1 MPQNTGL
8 SKMKLIFFALLLT
21 FGLTRAAPFAP
32 TAPEPDRAMRDFLQA
47 YWDESRQYFLAWNK
61 DAPFARPGASGP
73 AGGKYSD
80 FWWAA
85 QLWDLVLD
93 AAIRNPEFLPYVDKV
108 FNGFAKEYP
117 DWTNDFNDDLG
128 WWAQASL
135 RAYGLTKNPRYLERA
150 KLLFK
155 EIYGYWTDLYGGGV
169 IWRRSGTVQKNVA
182 TNAPLAI
189 IAVRLFQATEE
200 TNYLEAAKRLYAW
213 VDEKLTDGDS
223 RVFDNLENGELR
235 RWDFTYNVGNFVL
248 AALALREVTPEQA
261 EKLLTRA
268 TKSMDWM
275 LTNLTNAGILL
286 DEGTGDGG
294 GFKGVAMR
302 ALRRLADTPELPERE
317 RERYRQALRDNATQV
332 WNSRRQDGLV
342 GSNWAMPQERGV
354 IESLAAASAVSALQ
368 LAPTPLEA
376 RIVLGNRR
384 YEAENTTRE
393 GVNPSIT
400 VSGYSGRGYI
410 NGFFRQGQW
419 LEFFINVPETKT
431 YTLRWRYSAGGGTAR
446 RSVVVGERQTSKL
459 EFAATA
465 DWRTWAEVSAPLALQ
480 IGANWVRLRFDDS
493 SRNYLN
499 LDKLEVQP

>member
-1 MPQNTGL
+1 
-8 SKMKLIFFALLLT
+8 MKLFLFVLLLT
-21 FGLTRAAPFAP
+21 LGLTRAAPLVP
-32 TAPEPDRAMRDFLQA
+32 TTPDPDRAMQDFLRA

-61 DAPFARPGASGP
+61 DAPFARPGSSGP

-93 AAIRNPEFLPYVDKV
+93 AANRNPEFLPYVDKV
-108 FNGFAKEYP
+108 YNGFAKEYP

-135 RAYGLTKNPRYLERA
+135 RAYTLTKNPRYLERA

-155 EIYGYWTDLYGGGV
+155 DIYGYWTDLYGGGV

-189 IAVRLFQATEE
+189 IAVRLYQATADKA
-200 TNYLEAAKRLYAW
+200 YLEAAKRLYTW
-213 VDEKLTDGDS
+213 VDDKLTDGNS

-248 AALALREVTPEQA
+248 AALALREVVPEQA
-261 EKLLTRA
+261 EKLLSRA

-275 LTNLTNAGILL
+275 LENLSNAGILL

-302 ALRRLADTPELPERE
+302 ALRRLADTPDLPQNLG
-317 RERYRQALRDNATQV
+317 ERYRQALHDNATQV

-342 GSNWAMPQERGV
+342 GSNWATPQERGV
-354 IESLAAASAVSALQ
+354 IESLAAASAVTALQ

-376 RIVLGNRR
+376 RIVFGNGR
-384 YEAENTTRE
+384 YEAENTARE
-393 GVNPSIT
+393 GVNPSIV

-419 LEFFINVPETKT
+419 LEFHINVPQSKT
-431 YTLRWRYSAGGGTAR
+431 YTLRWRYSAGGGAAWR
-446 RSVVVGERQTSKL
+446 GVEVNESQSSKL

-465 DWRTWAEVSAPLALQ
+465 DWRTWAEVESRLALQ
-480 IGANWVRLRFDDS
+480 AGANRVRLRFENS
-493 SRNYLN
+493 SKNYLN
-499 LDKLEVQP
+499 LDSLEVQP